1 MRVVLDTNVIVSA
14 IFWHS
19 KPHSILELIRSQQ
32 LEGWTSEAL
41 LAELLEVLSR
51 NKFSSRLAVIG
62 TSPQDIVEGLRALL
76 QVVVV
81 DDVARVVESDPDDD
95 YVIAC
100 ATAAQV
106 DCIISGDTDLL
117 TLKTHAGIPILSA
130 AEFLEQLPGTP

>member
-51 NKFSSRLAVIG
+51 NKFSSRLGSHRNLTAG
-62 TSPQDIVEGLRALL
+62 HRRGAAGF
-76 QVVVV
+76 
-81 DDVARVVESDPDDD
+81 VAGR
-95 YVIAC
+95 
-100 ATAAQV
+100 
-106 DCIISGDTDLL
+106 G
-117 TLKTHAGIPILSA
+117 GR
-130 AEFLEQLPGTP
+130 